1 MSRLVHAE
9 LLKLLTTRLLFWLG
23 LLILALA
30 LLVISLNVSQDSAS
44 HASQPGAQRGVV
56 AFAAVSALI
65 ALIVGIVAAAGEF
78 AHGTAAH
85 TFLAAPVRERVIA
98 AKVVAVAL
106 AGLGLGLFAAI
117 VSWALTALWLAGRSL
132 PDHLLSREMLGLFLG
147 VLGAAAIAGAIGVGF
162 GSVVRRQ
169 TAAIVV
175 ALVWL
180 LVGEPL
186 LAVAHV
192 QQYAPAHAI
201 AAVVNAGRHNR
212 ELLDLGPG
220 LGVALAYAAV
230 FAVAGAVVV
239 RRTDVS

>member
-1 MSRLVHAE
+1 MTRLVHAE
-9 LLKLLTTRLLFWLG
+9 LLKLLTTRLLLWLG

-44 HASQPGAQRGVV
+44 HASEPGAQRGIV

-85 TFLAAPVRERVIA
+85 TFLAAPVRERVVA
-98 AKVVAVAL
+98 AKVVAVAV

-132 PDHLLSREMLGLFLG
+132 PDHLLSHEMLNLFLG
-147 VLGAAAIAGAIGVGF
+147 VLGAAPIAGAIGVGF

-169 TAAIVV
+169 TAAIIV

-201 AAVVNAGRHNR
+201 AAVVNAGRHSS
-212 ELLDLGPG
+212 ELLDFGPG
-220 LGVALAYAAV
+220 LAVALAY
-230 FAVAGAVVV
+230 VVGLWALGTVLV
-239 RRTDVS
+239 RRADVT

>member
-9 LLKLLTTRLLFWLG
+9 LLKLLTTRLLLWLG
-23 LLILALA
+23 LLIVALA
-30 LLVISLNVSQDSAS
+30 LLVTSLNVSQDSAS
-44 HASQPGAQRGVV
+44 HASEPGTQRGFVS
-56 AFAAVSALI
+56 FAAVSALI
-65 ALIVGIVAAAGEF
+65 ALIVGIVAAAGEY

-85 TFLAAPVRERVIA
+85 TFLAAPVRERVVA

-106 AGLGLGLFAAI
+106 TGLGLGLFAAI
-117 VSWALTALWLAGRSL
+117 VSWALTAIWLAGRSL
-132 PDHLLSREMLGLFLG
+132 PDHLLSHEMLDLFLG

-201 AAVVNAGRHNR
+201 AAVVNAGRHSN

-220 LGVALAYAAV
+220 LGVALLYAAGLCV
-230 FAVAGAVVV
+230 LGTVLVK
-239 RRTDVS
+239 RDDVT